1 MKRGRPSKRSV
12 IQTNVL
18 QILEQKQIP
27 MTISALAKYSSQTLG
42 SAISWNTIQKYVQEL
57 VETNKIQAIPLPHS
71 KEENKEGL
79 TVYTLK
85 K

>member
-1 MKRGRPSKRSV
+1 MKRGRPSKRTI
-12 IQTNVL
+12 IQTNII

-27 MTISALAKYSSQTLG
+27 LTISALAKIMSSTTG
-42 SAISWNTIQKYVQEL
+42 RAPSWNTVEKYIQEL
-57 VETNKIQAIPLPHS
+57 IVMDKVQAIPLPHS

-79 TVYTLK
+79 TVYSLK